1 MLLFLLFV
9 FAWKERDNYREII
22 YGILLG
28 IVIYAGMKIRITNLI
43 LCMAVL
49 ITVFFFWKKE
59 KVKIKQFS
67 LIFAVLCGMILSAVG
82 YQYKAKNMFP
92 KENQQEFPA
101 THWLMMASH
110 GVGRYDSEER
120 KIYNRASDAGS

>member
-49 ITVFFFWKKE
+49 ITVFFFW
-59 KVKIKQFS
+59 
-67 LIFAVLCGMILSAVG
+67 
-82 YQYKAKNMFP
+82 
-92 KENQQEFPA
+92 
-101 THWLMMASH
+101 
-110 GVGRYDSEER
+110 
-120 KIYNRASDAGS
+120 